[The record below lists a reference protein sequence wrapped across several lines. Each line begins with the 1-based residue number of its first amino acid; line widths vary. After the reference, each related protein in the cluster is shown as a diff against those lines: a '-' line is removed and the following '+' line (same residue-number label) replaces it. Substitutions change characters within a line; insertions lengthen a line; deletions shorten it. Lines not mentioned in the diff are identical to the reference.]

1 MWKKFFTFRKIRL
14 DSNQRKELG
23 KAIYNAANL
32 VLAIFVLGQFVS
44 EQPFNLF
51 WIIFG
56 FVFCILSYII
66 ATILNKE

>member
-1 MWKKFFTFRKIRL
+1 MWKNIFKFRKIKL
-14 DSNQRKELG
+14 DGNQRKELG

-56 FVFCILSYII
+56 FVFFILSFII